1 MKRALIA
8 STLLASLLAAAP
20 ALAHGVHS
28 GYGYGNQQGHA
39 PQRSY
44 GHARSYSPPSPEVIM
59 VTVTVSC
66 FRGPWD
72 DVIWDR
78 PEPVFVDSLVN
89 AGYTY
94 PEAHSMAERVCRDS
108 TGVGSPENLRAT
120 MLGIIA
126 NEPPTNWR
134 R

>member
-1 MKRALIA
+1 MKRALTA
-8 STLLASLLAAAP
+8 SALLASLLVAAP
-20 ALAHGVHS
+20 ALAHGVH
-28 GYGYGNQQGHA
+28 GYGYQQGHA
-39 PQRSY
+39 RQSSY
-44 GHARSYSPPSPEVIM
+44 GHARRYSPPSPEVIIA
-59 VTVTVSC
+59 TVTVSC
-66 FRGPWD
+66 FRGPWQ

-94 PEAHSMAERVCRDS
+94 PESFAIAERVCRDS
-108 TGVGSPENLRAT
+108 TGVGNPENLRAT

-126 NEPPTNWR
+126 NEPPNWR